1 MREILCSGQ
10 ARSLEFPYPGGMAA
24 LCWSPAG
31 ERGELTVSLH
41 YDGAYGM
48 GEKYNA
54 VNQKGHTAVNEVEE
68 KFCFQGGKTYCP
80 APFFWT
86 NTGFGLYAATDER
99 TSFRFGEKAVCA
111 ELPVDCRVVL
121 FSGMPG
127 EIIRD
132 YMDLFGPAK
141 LPPKWAFGPW
151 ISANH
156 WDSQE
161 KVERAVA
168 QAEEHGFPVCALVAE
183 AWSDEATFYV
193 FRGARYVPKPNG
205 GAFRLED
212 FDFSD
217 SPWPDPAG
225 MVQRLHEKGIRFL
238 LWQIP
243 VYKKQGP
250 DEPLNAQNELDQAD
264 AVARGL
270 CVHNADGRK
279 EPLCPG
285 VYGGLHQTSGFG
297 SGAVQPGG
305 LRWSAYHAYPLG
317 WRSAVP
323 EQRVGQRPAG
333 GAVCCPDRHPV
344 LGLRHRGLCRAA
356 PHIGLVPQGYTAG
369 LLCAGD
375 AMALRAGWRAVPRV
389 DAWGRGE
396 Q

>member
-1 MREILCSGQ
+1 
-10 ARSLEFPYPGGMAA
+10 
-24 LCWSPAG
+24 
-31 ERGELTVSLH
+31 
-41 YDGAYGM
+41 
-48 GEKYNA
+48 
-54 VNQKGHTAVNEVEE
+54 
-68 KFCFQGGKTYCP
+68 
-80 APFFWT
+80 
-86 NTGFGLYAATDER
+86 
-99 TSFRFGEKAVCA
+99 
-111 ELPVDCRVVL
+111 
-121 FSGMPG
+121 MPG

-193 FRGARYVPKPNG
+193 LRGARYVPKPNG

-270 CVHNADGRK
+270 CVHNADGSPYTIPEGYWFAGSMIPDFTNPAAEETWFSKRNYLTEMGIDGFK
-279 EPLCPG
+279 TDGGEFIYREDVRFADGSSGRAGKNRYAQEYTAAYTKHLGSAQALFSRAGYAGQHTTPIHWAGDQQSQNSELASALRAGLSAALTGIPFWGFDIGGFAGPLPTLDL
-285 VYGGLHQTSGFG
+285 Y
-297 SGAVQPGG
+297 
-305 LRWSAYHAYPLG
+305 R
-317 WRSAVP
+317 R
-323 EQRVGQRPAG
+323 
-333 GAVCCPDRHPV
+333 
-344 LGLRHRGLCRAA
+344 
-356 PHIGLVPQGYTAG
+356 GYTAG

>member
-68 KFCFQGGKTYCP
+68 KFCFQGEKTYCP

-270 CVHNADGRK
+270 CVHNADGSPYTIP
-279 EPLCPG
+279 EG
-285 VYGGLHQTSGFG
+285 YWFAG
-297 SGAVQPGG
+297 SMIPDFTN
-305 LRWSAYHAYPLG
+305 
-317 WRSAVP
+317 
-323 EQRVGQRPAG
+323 PA
-333 GAVCCPDRHPV
+333 AEETWFSKRNY
-344 LGLRHRGLCRAA
+344 L
-356 PHIGLVPQGYTAG
+356 T
-369 LLCAGD
+369 
-375 AMALRAGWRAVPRV
+375 
-389 DAWGRGE
+389 
-396 Q
+396 